1 MTATPSDC
9 YSAGDRRMMNSWSYL
24 RANHLRPLLALL
36 ERFGVSAD
44 KVTLAALLSGL
55 AFAPLLAWSPLAAFT
70 ALALHVLLDGLD
82 GPLARF
88 RGTAGRRGS
97 FTDTLCDQTV
107 VTASTAALVV
117 EGYLHALPATR
128 YVFVYAVVVAFAMMR
143 NAFGVPYRF
152 VVRPRFFVYLWI
164 PVELYVWSGS
174 LTWVVSLS
182 LLPLT
187 YAMGRGVVR
196 LRQVL

>member
-9 YSAGDRRMMNSWSYL
+9 YSARDRRMMDWWSSV
-24 RANHLRPLLALL
+24 RAKLLRPLVALL
-36 ERFGVSAD
+36 ERFDVSAD
-44 KVTLAALLSGL
+44 LVTLAAFISGL
-55 AFAPLLAWSPLAAFT
+55 AFSLVLAWSPAAALG
-70 ALALHVLLDGLD
+70 ALALHVILDGLD

-117 EGYLHALPATR
+117 GGYLHALPAML
-128 YVFVYAVVVAFAMMR
+128 YVFVYTMVVIFAMVR
-143 NAFGVPYRF
+143 NALRVPYRF

-164 PVELYVWSGS
+164 PLEVYLWPGS

-182 LLPLT
+182 LLFLT

-196 LRQVL
+196 LRRVL